1 MKNMMET
8 VGQLNVNPF
17 NQTESEALRLTIREE
32 VNEVEERQ
40 KRKSMLVVKSLEVLS
55 GRELVEVFYDVWKYI
70 LGTEKVLQLSDIVSI
85 SRDMKPHR
93 AQIENFDIRRF

>member
-1 MKNMMET
+1 MSEARLLVANP
-8 VGQLNVNPF
+8 VNP
-17 NQTESEALRLTIREE
+17 TESKALRLTIREE
-32 VNEVEERQ
+32 VKEVKERQ
-40 KRKSMLVVKSLEVLS
+40 KRKSTIVVKSLKVLS